1 MRPLS
6 ESTSRVAAKNFSR
19 KYIALGRLVKQWSE
33 VMGNDFADKAQPL
46 KINYRKKGKDGK
58 PHATLDIATSASN
71 ATVLNYQKGVIL
83 ERINSIFGDDWIK
96 DIRFVVSEITDTE
109 PVIKKR
115 KAPLTGTEKKYLS
128 GVLEQIEDPDIK
140 EKLESLG
147 KAILTD
153 KK

>member
-1 MRPLS
+1 
-6 ESTSRVAAKNFSR
+6 
-19 KYIALGRLVKQWSE
+19 
-33 VMGNDFADKAQPL
+33 MGNDFADKAQPL

-58 PHATLDIATSASN
+58 PYATLDIATSASN
-71 ATVLNYQKGVIL
+71 ATILNYQKGVIL

-96 DIRFVVSEITDTE
+96 DIRFLVSEIAETD
-109 PVIKKR
+109 VIVKKR
-115 KAPLTGTEKKYLS
+115 KTPLTGTEKKYLS